1 METDCGKLIQKA
13 QINNRSKV
21 LGLSEQALK
30 GQEKR
35 KAEADGNGEKPAE
48 GWGDRSAWTNLP
60 RRNLRLPRHEQDP
73 TYMGREERMK
83 YGTEWGTSWLKN

>member
-1 METDCGKLIQKA
+1 VETDCGKLIQKA

-48 GWGDRSAWTNLP
+48 GWGDRSA
-60 RRNLRLPRHEQDP
+60 
-73 TYMGREERMK
+73 
-83 YGTEWGTSWLKN
+83 

>member
-35 KAEADGNGEKPAE
+35 KAEADGNGEKTS
-48 GWGDRSAWTNLP
+48 GRVGRQK
-60 RRNLRLPRHEQDP
+60 RLNQP
-73 TYMGREERMK
+73 TTAK
-83 YGTEWGTSWLKN
+83 PTPT